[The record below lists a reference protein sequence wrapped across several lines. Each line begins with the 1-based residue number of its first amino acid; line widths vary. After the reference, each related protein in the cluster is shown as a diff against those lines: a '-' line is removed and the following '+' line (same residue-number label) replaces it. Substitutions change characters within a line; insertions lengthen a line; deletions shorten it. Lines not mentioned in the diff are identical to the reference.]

1 MLIAAHKRWKLF
13 SSVAA
18 SGYNSRHFVTR
29 LDNPDC
35 MRQQNTLLELLS
47 PARDTAIAREAIL
60 HGADAVYIGGPGFGA
75 RHNASN
81 SLQDIAAL
89 VPFAHRYGAKIF
101 ITLNTILHDDEL
113 EPAQKL
119 ITSLYDA
126 GVDALIVQDMG
137 IMQLDLPP
145 IELHASTQCDIR
157 TVEKAKFL
165 SDVGF
170 SQIVLARELNLQQI
184 KAIHDVTDATIEF
197 FIHGALCV
205 AYSGQC
211 NISHAQTGRSANR
224 GDCSQ
229 ACRLP
234 YTLKDDQG
242 RVVAFEKHLLSM
254 KDNDQ
259 TANLGAL
266 IDAGVRSFK
275 IEGRYKDM
283 SYVKNIT
290 AHYRQMLDTLIEE
303 RGDLGRTSAGRTE
316 HFFVP
321 STAKTFHRGSTD
333 YFVNQRQM
341 NIGAFD
347 SPKFVGLPVGEV
359 LKVNKDTLDV
369 EVSEPLA
376 NGDGLNVLIK
386 REVVGFR
393 ANTVEKIG
401 ENRYRVWP
409 NEMPTDLHKARP
421 HQVLNRNLD
430 HNWQQALLKTSSERR
445 IAVDIE
451 LSGWQE
457 QLVLTMTSEDGVSVT
472 HTLDGEFAAANNAEK
487 ALSQLQDGIAKLGQ
501 TIYYPRGVDVML
513 PEALFVPNSM
523 LNQLRRETVEMLDE
537 ARLAAYV
544 RGSRK
549 AVTTP
554 PPVYPESHLNFL
566 ANVYNHKA
574 REFYHRYGVQLID
587 AAYEAH
593 EEKGDV
599 PVMITKHCLRFAFNL
614 CPKQAKGSIKSW
626 KATPMQL
633 INGDEVLTLK
643 FDCRPCEMHVIGK
656 IKNHILKMPLPGSVV
671 ASVSPDDLLK
681 TLPRRK

>member
-1 MLIAAHKRWKLF
+1 M
-13 SSVAA
+13 
-18 SGYNSRHFVTR
+18 R
-29 LDNPDC
+29 LHPHH
-35 MRQQNTLLELLS
+35 LELLS
-47 PARDTAIAREAIL
+47 PARDAAIAREAIL

-75 RHNASN
+75 RHNAGN
-81 SLQDIAAL
+81 SLRDIAEL
-89 VPFAHRYGAKIF
+89 VPFAHRYGAKVF

-113 EPAQKL
+113 EPAQSL
-119 ITSLYDA
+119 IHDLYQA

-137 IMQLDLPP
+137 VLELDIPP

-157 TVEKAKFL
+157 SVEKAKFL

-170 SQIVLARELNLQQI
+170 SQIVLARELNLEQI
-184 KAIHDVTDATIEF
+184 RAIYSATDATIEF

-234 YTLKDDQG
+234 YTLKDEQG
-242 RVVAFEKHLLSM
+242 RVVAYEKHLLSM

-259 TANLGAL
+259 SANLAAL

-290 AHYRQMLDTLIEE
+290 AHYRQMLDAIIED
-303 RGDLGRTSAGRTE
+303 RGDLARASAGRTE
-316 HFFVP
+316 HFFIP
-321 STAKTFHRGSTD
+321 STDKTFHRGSTD
-333 YFVNQRQM
+333 YFVNARKID
-341 NIGAFD
+341 IGAFD
-347 SPKFVGLPVGEV
+347 SPKFIGLPVGEV
-359 LKVNKDTLDV
+359 LKVAKDHLDV
-369 EVSEPLA
+369 EVTEPLA
-376 NGDGLNVLIK
+376 NGDGLNVLVK

-393 ANTVEKIG
+393 VNVAEKTG
-401 ENRYRVWP
+401 ENRYRVFP
-409 NEMPTDLHKARP
+409 NDMPDALRTLRP
-421 HQVLNRNLD
+421 HHALNRNLD

-445 IAVDIE
+445 IGVDIE
-451 LSGWQE
+451 LGGWQE
-457 QLVLTMTSEDGVSVT
+457 QLVLTLTSEDGVSVT
-472 HTLDGEFAAANNAEK
+472 HTLDGQFDEANNAQK
-487 ALSQLQDGIAKLGQ
+487 ALESLKDGLAKLGQ
-501 TIYYPRGVDVML
+501 TRYYAQAITVNL
-513 PEALFVPNSM
+513 PGALFVPNSL
-523 LNQLRRETVEMLDE
+523 LNQLRRETVEMLEE
-537 ARLAAYV
+537 ARLANYQ

-549 AVTTP
+549 PVATP
-554 PPVYPESHLNFL
+554 APIYPETHLSFL

-587 AAYEAH
+587 AAFEAH

-614 CPKQAKGSIKSW
+614 CPKQAKGNIKSW
-626 KATPMQL
+626 RATPMQL
-633 INGDEVLTLK
+633 VHGDEVLTLK

-671 ASVSPDDLLK
+671 ASISADDLVK
-681 TLPRRK
+681 TLPKRK

>member
-1 MLIAAHKRWKLF
+1 M
-13 SSVAA
+13 
-18 SGYNSRHFVTR
+18 R
-29 LDNPDC
+29 LHNHH
-35 MRQQNTLLELLS
+35 LELLS
-47 PARDTAIAREAIL
+47 PARDVGIAREAIL

-81 SLQDIAAL
+81 SLSDIAGL

-101 ITLNTILHDDEL
+101 VTLNTILHDDEL
-113 EPAQKL
+113 EPAQRL
-119 ITSLYDA
+119 ITDLYET

-137 IMQLDLPP
+137 VMELDIPP

-157 TVEKAKFL
+157 SVEKAKFL

-184 KAIHDVTDATIEF
+184 KAIYDNTDATIEF

-242 RVVAFEKHLLSM
+242 RVVAYEKHLLSM

-259 TANLGAL
+259 TANLAQL

-275 IEGRYKDM
+275 IEVRYKDM

-290 AHYRQMLDTLIEE
+290 AHYRQMLDAIIED
-303 RGDLGRTSAGRTE
+303 RGDLMRSSAGRTE

-321 STAKTFHRGSTD
+321 STDKTFHRGSTD
-333 YFVNQRQM
+333 YFVNARKGD
-341 NIGAFD
+341 IGAFD
-347 SPKFVGLPVGEV
+347 SPKFIGLPVGEV
-359 LKVNKDTLDV
+359 LKVAKDHLDV
-369 EVSEPLA
+369 EVSEALA
-376 NGDGLNVLIK
+376 NGDGLNVMIK
-386 REVVGFR
+386 REIVGFR
-393 ANTVEKIG
+393 ANTVEKTG

-409 NEMPTDLHKARP
+409 NEMPADLHKVRP
-421 HQVLNRNLD
+421 RQVLNRNLD
-430 HNWQQALLKTSSERR
+430 HNWQQALQKTSSERR
-445 IAVDIE
+445 IAVDID

-457 QLVLTMTSEDGVSVT
+457 QLVLTMTCEDGVSVT
-472 HTLDGEFAAANNAEK
+472 HTLDGEFAEATQAENALAN
-487 ALSQLQDGIAKLGQ
+487 LRDGVAKLGQ
-501 TIYYPRGVDVML
+501 TIYFARDVQINL
-513 PEALFVPNSM
+513 PGALFVPNSL
-523 LNQLRRETVEMLDE
+523 LNQLRRETVERLDD
-537 ARLAAYV
+537 ARVKAAP
-544 RGSRK
+544 RGQRK
-549 AVTTP
+549 AVSVP
-554 PPVYPESHLNFL
+554 PPVYPDTHLSFL

-574 REFYHRYGVQLID
+574 RAFYQRYGVKLID

-593 EEKGDV
+593 QEKGDV
-599 PVMITKHCLRFAFNL
+599 TVMITKHCLRFAFNL

-633 INGDEVLTLK
+633 IHGDEVLTLK
-643 FDCRPCEMHVIGK
+643 FECRPCEMHVIGK
-656 IKNHILKMPLPGSVV
+656 MKNHILKMPLPGSVV
-671 ASVSPDDLLK
+671 ASVSPDELLK
-681 TLPRRK
+681 TLPKRKGV

>member
-1 MLIAAHKRWKLF
+1 M
-13 SSVAA
+13 
-18 SGYNSRHFVTR
+18 
-29 LDNPDC
+29 DNDDC
-35 MRQQNTLLELLS
+35 MRLHPHHLELLS

-75 RHNASN
+75 RHNAGN
-81 SLQDIAAL
+81 SLRDIAEL
-89 VPFAHRYGAKIF
+89 VPFAHRYGAKVF

-119 ITSLYDA
+119 IGDLYQA

-137 IMQLDLPP
+137 VLEMDIPP

-157 TVEKAKFL
+157 SVEKAKFL

-170 SQIVLARELNLQQI
+170 SQIVLARELNLEQI
-184 KAIHDVTDATIEF
+184 RAIHQATDATIEF

-242 RVVAFEKHLLSM
+242 RVVAYEKHLLSM

-259 TANLGAL
+259 TANLAAL

-290 AHYRQMLDTLIEE
+290 AHYRQMLDAIIDDRPELA
-303 RGDLGRTSAGRTE
+303 RASAGRTE
-316 HFFVP
+316 HFFIP
-321 STAKTFHRGSTD
+321 STDKTFHRGSTD
-333 YFVNQRQM
+333 YFVNARKID
-341 NIGAFD
+341 IGAFD

-359 LKVNKDTLDV
+359 LKVGKDHLDV
-369 EVSEPLA
+369 EVTEPLA
-376 NGDGLNVLIK
+376 NGDGLNVLVK

-393 ANTVEKIG
+393 VNVAEKTA
-401 ENRYRVWP
+401 ENRYRVFP
-409 NEMPTDLHKARP
+409 NEMPDALKTLRP
-421 HQVLNRNLD
+421 HHALNRNLD

-445 IAVDIE
+445 IGVDIE
-451 LSGWQE
+451 LGGWQE
-457 QLVLTMTSEDGVSVT
+457 QLVLTLTSEDGVSVT
-472 HTLDGEFAAANNAEK
+472 HTLDGQFDEANNAEK
-487 ALSQLQDGIAKLGQ
+487 ALDNLKDGLAKLGQ
-501 TIYYPRGVDVML
+501 TRYYAQKIDINL
-513 PEALFVPNSM
+513 PGALFVPNSL
-523 LNQLRRETVEMLDE
+523 LNQLRRETVEMLEE
-537 ARLAAYV
+537 ARLANYQ

-549 AVTTP
+549 AVATP
-554 PPVYPESHLNFL
+554 APVYPETHLSFL

-574 REFYHRYGVQLID
+574 REFFHRYGVQLID

-593 EEKGDV
+593 EEKGEV

-614 CPKQAKGSIKSW
+614 CPKQAKGNIKSW
-626 KATPMQL
+626 RATPMQL
-633 INGDEVLTLK
+633 VHGDEVLTLR

-656 IKNHILKMPLPGSVV
+656 MKNHILKMPLPGSVV
-671 ASVSPDDLLK
+671 ASISPDDLLK
-681 TLPRRK
+681 TLPKNR

>member
-1 MLIAAHKRWKLF
+1 M
-13 SSVAA
+13 
-18 SGYNSRHFVTR
+18 
-29 LDNPDC
+29 DNDDC
-35 MRQQNTLLELLS
+35 MRLHPHHLELLS

-75 RHNASN
+75 RHNAGN
-81 SLQDIAAL
+81 SLRDIAEL
-89 VPFAHRYGAKIF
+89 VPFAHRYGAKVF

-119 ITSLYDA
+119 IGDLYQA

-137 IMQLDLPP
+137 VLEMDIPP

-157 TVEKAKFL
+157 SVEKAKFL

-170 SQIVLARELNLQQI
+170 SQIVLARELNLEQI
-184 KAIHDVTDATIEF
+184 RAIHQATDATIEF

-242 RVVAFEKHLLSM
+242 RVVAYEKHLLSM

-259 TANLGAL
+259 TANLAAL

-290 AHYRQMLDTLIEE
+290 AHYRQMLDAIIDDRPELA
-303 RGDLGRTSAGRTE
+303 RASAGRTE
-316 HFFVP
+316 HFFIP
-321 STAKTFHRGSTD
+321 STDKTFHRGSTD
-333 YFVNQRQM
+333 YFVNARKID
-341 NIGAFD
+341 IGAFD

-359 LKVNKDTLDV
+359 LKVGKDHLDV
-369 EVSEPLA
+369 EVTEPLA
-376 NGDGLNVLIK
+376 NGDGLNVLVK

-393 ANTVEKIG
+393 VNVAEKTA
-401 ENRYRVWP
+401 ENRYRVFP
-409 NEMPTDLHKARP
+409 NEMPDALKTLRP
-421 HQVLNRNLD
+421 HHALNRNLD

-445 IAVDIE
+445 IGVDIE
-451 LSGWQE
+451 LGGWQE
-457 QLVLTMTSEDGVSVT
+457 QLVLTLTSEDGVSVT
-472 HTLDGEFAAANNAEK
+472 HTLDGQFDEANNAEK
-487 ALSQLQDGIAKLGQ
+487 ALDNLKDGLAKLGQ
-501 TIYYPRGVDVML
+501 TRYYAQKIDINL
-513 PEALFVPNSM
+513 PGALFVPNSL
-523 LNQLRRETVEMLDE
+523 LNQLRRETVEMLEE
-537 ARLAAYV
+537 ARLASYQ

-549 AVTTP
+549 AVATP
-554 PPVYPESHLNFL
+554 APVYPETHLSFL

-593 EEKGDV
+593 EEKGEV

-614 CPKQAKGSIKSW
+614 CPKQAKGNIKSW
-626 KATPMQL
+626 RATPMQL
-633 INGDEVLTLK
+633 VHGDEVLTLR

-656 IKNHILKMPLPGSVV
+656 MKNHIFKMPLPGSVV
-671 ASVSPDDLLK
+671 ASISPDDLLK
-681 TLPRRK
+681 TLPKNR

>member
-1 MLIAAHKRWKLF
+1 M
-13 SSVAA
+13 
-18 SGYNSRHFVTR
+18 R
-29 LDNPDC
+29 LHNHH
-35 MRQQNTLLELLS
+35 LELLS
-47 PARDTAIAREAIL
+47 PARDVGIAREAIL

-81 SLQDIAAL
+81 SLSDIAGL

-101 ITLNTILHDDEL
+101 VTLNTILHDDEL
-113 EPAQKL
+113 EPAQRL
-119 ITSLYDA
+119 ITDLYET

-137 IMQLDLPP
+137 VMELDIPP

-157 TVEKAKFL
+157 SVEKAKFL

-184 KAIHDVTDATIEF
+184 KAIYDNTDATIEF

-242 RVVAFEKHLLSM
+242 RVVAYEKHLLSM

-259 TANLGAL
+259 TANLAQL

-290 AHYRQMLDTLIEE
+290 AHYRQMLDEIIED
-303 RGDLGRTSAGRTE
+303 RGDLMRSSAGRTE

-321 STAKTFHRGSTD
+321 STDKTFHRGSTD
-333 YFVNQRQM
+333 YFVNARKGD
-341 NIGAFD
+341 IGAFD
-347 SPKFVGLPVGEV
+347 SPKFIGLPVGEV
-359 LKVNKDTLDV
+359 LKVAKDHLDV
-369 EVSEPLA
+369 EVSEALT
-376 NGDGLNVLIK
+376 NGDGLNVMIK
-386 REVVGFR
+386 REIVGFR
-393 ANTVEKIG
+393 ANTVEKTG

-409 NEMPTDLHKARP
+409 NEMPADLHKVRP
-421 HQVLNRNLD
+421 RQVLNRNLD
-430 HNWQQALLKTSSERR
+430 HNWQQALQKTSSERR
-445 IAVDIE
+445 IAVDID

-457 QLVLTMTSEDGVSVT
+457 QLVLTMTCEDGVSVT
-472 HTLDGEFAAANNAEK
+472 HTLDGEFAEATQAEK
-487 ALSQLQDGIAKLGQ
+487 ALANLRDGVAKLGQ
-501 TIYYPRGVDVML
+501 TIYFARDVQINL
-513 PEALFVPNSM
+513 PGALFVPNSL
-523 LNQLRRETVEMLDE
+523 LNQLRRETVERLDD
-537 ARLAAYV
+537 ARVKSAP
-544 RGSRK
+544 RGQRK
-549 AVTTP
+549 AVSVP
-554 PPVYPESHLNFL
+554 PPVYPETHLSFL

-574 REFYHRYGVQLID
+574 RAFYQRYGVKLID

-593 EEKGDV
+593 QEKGDV

-633 INGDEVLTLK
+633 IHGDEVLTLK

-656 IKNHILKMPLPGSVV
+656 MKNHILKMPLPGSVV
-671 ASVSPDDLLK
+671 ASVSPDELLK
-681 TLPRRK
+681 TLPKRKGV

>member
-1 MLIAAHKRWKLF
+1 
-13 SSVAA
+13 
-18 SGYNSRHFVTR
+18 
-29 LDNPDC
+29 
-35 MRQQNTLLELLS
+35 MRQQNAHLELLS

-81 SLQDIAAL
+81 SLQDIAEL
-89 VPFAHRYGAKIF
+89 VPFAHKFGAKIF

-119 ITSLYDA
+119 ITNLYDA

-137 IMQLDLPP
+137 ILQLDIPP

-157 TVEKAKFL
+157 SVEKAKFL

-184 KAIHDVTDATIEF
+184 RAIHEATDATIEF

-290 AHYRQMLDTLIEE
+290 AHYRQMLDAIIEE
-303 RGDLGRTSAGRTE
+303 RGDLARASAGRTE
-316 HFFVP
+316 HFFLP
-321 STAKTFHRGSTD
+321 STDKTFHRGSTD

-409 NEMPTDLHKARP
+409 NEMPADLHKARP

-457 QLVLTMTSEDGVSVT
+457 QLVLTLTSEDGVTVT
-472 HTLDGEFAAANNAEK
+472 HTLDGEFATANNAEK
-487 ALSQLQDGIAKLGQ
+487 ALSQLHDGVAKLGQ
-501 TIYYPRGVDVML
+501 TLYYARNVDVML
-513 PEALFVPNSM
+513 PEALFVPNSQ
-523 LNQLRRETVEMLDE
+523 LNQLRRETVDLLDR
-537 ARLAAYV
+537 ARLNAYV

-549 AVTTP
+549 AVASP
-554 PPVYPESHLNFL
+554 APVYPESHLSFL
-566 ANVYNHKA
+566 ANVYNQKA

-656 IKNHILKMPLPGSVV
+656 IKNHILKMPLPGRVV

-681 TLPRRK
+681 TLPKRKSSPL

>member
-1 MLIAAHKRWKLF
+1 M
-13 SSVAA
+13 
-18 SGYNSRHFVTR
+18 R
-29 LDNPDC
+29 L
-35 MRQQNTLLELLS
+35 QSHHLELLS
-47 PARDTAIAREAIL
+47 PARDAAIAREAIL

-81 SLQDIAAL
+81 SLSDIAEL
-89 VPFAHRYGAKIF
+89 VPFAHRFGAKVF
-101 ITLNTILHDDEL
+101 VTLNTILHDDEL
-113 EPAQKL
+113 EPAQRL
-119 ITSLYDA
+119 ITDLYQT

-137 IMQLDLPP
+137 VLELDIPP

-165 SDVGF
+165 SDAGF
-170 SQIVLARELNLQQI
+170 SQIVLARELNLNQI
-184 KAIHDVTDATIEF
+184 RDIHQATDATIEF

-290 AHYRQMLDTLIEE
+290 AHYRQMLDAIIED
-303 RGDLGRTSAGRTE
+303 RGDLARASAGRTE
-316 HFFVP
+316 HFFIP
-321 STAKTFHRGSTD
+321 STDKTFHRGSTD
-333 YFVNQRQM
+333 YFVNARKGD
-341 NIGAFD
+341 IGAFD
-347 SPKFVGLPVGEV
+347 SPKFIGLPVGEV
-359 LKVNKDTLDV
+359 LKVAKDYLDV
-369 EVSEPLA
+369 SVTEPLA
-376 NGDGLNVLIK
+376 NGDGLNVMIK

-393 ANTVEKIG
+393 ANTVEKTG

-409 NEMPTDLHKARP
+409 NEMPADLYKARP
-421 HQVLNRNLD
+421 NAALNRNLD

-451 LSGWQE
+451 LGGWEE
-457 QLVLTMTSEDGVSVT
+457 QLILTMTCEDGISVT
-472 HTLDGEFAAANNAEK
+472 HTLDGLFEVANNAEK
-487 ALSQLQDGIAKLGQ
+487 ALNSLKDGVAKLGQ
-501 TIYYPRGVDVML
+501 TIYYARNSAVNL
-513 PEALFVPNSM
+513 PDALFVPNSL
-523 LNQLRRETVEMLDE
+523 LNQFRRETAEMLDE
-537 ARLAAYV
+537 ARLANYP

-549 AVTTP
+549 AETVP
-554 PPVYPESHLNFL
+554 APVYPESHLSFL
-566 ANVYNHKA
+566 ANVYNHTA
-574 REFYHRYGVQLID
+574 REFYHRHGVQLID

-614 CPKQAKGSIKSW
+614 CPKQAKGNIKSW

-633 INGDEVLTLK
+633 VNGDEVLTLK
-643 FDCRPCEMHVIGK
+643 FDCRPCEMHVISK
-656 IKNHILKMPLPGSVV
+656 MKNHIFKMPPPGSIV
-671 ASVSPDDLLK
+671 ASVSPDELMK
-681 TLPRRK
+681 TLPKRKGN

>member
-1 MLIAAHKRWKLF
+1 MLI
-13 SSVAA
+13 
-18 SGYNSRHFVTR
+18 
-29 LDNPDC
+29 LDNNNR
-35 MRQQNTLLELLS
+35 MRLPTHHLELLS

-81 SLQDIAAL
+81 SLRDIAEL

-113 EPAQKL
+113 EPAQRL
-119 ITSLYDA
+119 ITDLYEI

-137 IMQLDLPP
+137 VLELDIPP

-157 TVEKAKFL
+157 SVEKAKFL

-184 KAIHDVTDATIEF
+184 RAIHESTDATIEF

-242 RVVAFEKHLLSM
+242 RVVSFEKHLLSM

-290 AHYRQMLDTLIEE
+290 AHYRQMLDAIIEE
-303 RGDLGRTSAGRTE
+303 RGDLARSSAGRTE
-316 HFFVP
+316 HFFIP
-321 STAKTFHRGSTD
+321 STDKTFHRGSTD
-333 YFVNQRQM
+333 YFVNARKID
-341 NIGAFD
+341 IGAFD
-347 SPKFVGLPVGEV
+347 SPKFIGLPVGDV
-359 LKVNKDTLDV
+359 LKVGKDYLDV
-369 EVSEPLA
+369 NASESLA

-386 REVVGFR
+386 REIVGFR
-393 ANTVEKIG
+393 ANTVEKTG
-401 ENRYRVWP
+401 ESRYRVWP
-409 NEMPTDLHKARP
+409 NEMPADLYKVRP
-421 HQVLNRNLD
+421 NHPLNRNLD
-430 HNWQQALLKTSSERR
+430 HNWQQALTKTSSERR
-445 IAVDIE
+445 VGVDIE
-451 LSGWQE
+451 LGGWQE
-457 QLVLTMTSEDGVSVT
+457 QLILTLTSEEGVSIT
-472 HTLDGEFAAANNAEK
+472 HTLEGEFAEATNAEK
-487 ALSQLQDGIAKLGQ
+487 ALSQLHDGLAKLGQ
-501 TIYYPRGVDVML
+501 TIYYAQDIRVNL
-513 PEALFVPNSM
+513 PGALFVPASQ
-523 LNQLRRETVEMLDE
+523 LNQLRREAVEMLDS
-537 ARLAAYV
+537 ARLANYP

-549 AVTTP
+549 AVATP
-554 PPVYPESHLNFL
+554 APVYPDTHLSFL
-566 ANVYNHKA
+566 ANVYNEKA
-574 REFYHRYGVQLID
+574 RTFYHRYGVQLID

-633 INGDEVLTLK
+633 VHGDEVLTLK

-656 IKNHILKMPLPGSVV
+656 MKNHILKMPQPGSVV
-671 ASVSPDDLLK
+671 ASISPDELMK
-681 TLPRRK
+681 TMPKRKGT

>member
-1 MLIAAHKRWKLF
+1 M
-13 SSVAA
+13 
-18 SGYNSRHFVTR
+18 R
-29 LDNPDC
+29 LHNHH
-35 MRQQNTLLELLS
+35 LELLS
-47 PARDTAIAREAIL
+47 PARDVGIAREAIL

-81 SLQDIAAL
+81 SLSDIAGL

-101 ITLNTILHDDEL
+101 VTLNTILHDDEL
-113 EPAQKL
+113 EPAQRL
-119 ITSLYDA
+119 ITDLYET

-137 IMQLDLPP
+137 VMELDIPP

-157 TVEKAKFL
+157 SVEKAKFL

-184 KAIHDVTDATIEF
+184 KAIYDNTDATIEF

-242 RVVAFEKHLLSM
+242 RVVAYEKHLLSM

-259 TANLGAL
+259 TANLAQL

-290 AHYRQMLDTLIEE
+290 AHYRQMLDAIIED
-303 RGDLGRTSAGRTE
+303 RGDLMRSSAGRTE

-321 STAKTFHRGSTD
+321 STDKTFHRGSTD
-333 YFVNQRQM
+333 YFVNARKGD
-341 NIGAFD
+341 IGAFD
-347 SPKFVGLPVGEV
+347 SPKFIGLPVGEV
-359 LKVNKDTLDV
+359 LKVAKDHLDV
-369 EVSEPLA
+369 QVTEPLA
-376 NGDGLNVLIK
+376 NGDGLNVMIK

-393 ANTVEKIG
+393 ANTVEKTG

-409 NEMPTDLHKARP
+409 NEMPADLHKVRP
-421 HQVLNRNLD
+421 RQVLNRNLD
-430 HNWQQALLKTSSERR
+430 HNWQQALQKTSSERR
-445 IAVDIE
+445 IAVDID

-457 QLVLTMTSEDGVSVT
+457 QLVLTMTCEDGVSVT
-472 HTLDGEFAAANNAEK
+472 HTLDGEFAEATQAEK
-487 ALSQLQDGIAKLGQ
+487 ALANLRDGVAKLGQ
-501 TIYYPRGVDVML
+501 TIYFARDVQINL
-513 PEALFVPNSM
+513 PGALFVPNSL
-523 LNQLRRETVEMLDE
+523 LNQLRRETVERLDD
-537 ARLAAYV
+537 ARVKAAP
-544 RGSRK
+544 RGQRK
-549 AVTTP
+549 AVSVP
-554 PPVYPESHLNFL
+554 PPVYPDTHLSFL

-574 REFYHRYGVQLID
+574 RAFYQRYGVKLID

-593 EEKGDV
+593 QEKGDV

-633 INGDEVLTLK
+633 IHGDEVLTLK

-656 IKNHILKMPLPGSVV
+656 MKNHILKMPLPGSVV
-671 ASVSPDDLLK
+671 ASVSPDELLK
-681 TLPRRK
+681 TLPKRKGV